1 MIKFSETNFAPPQL
15 ITICVH
21 RNQLNSTGLLVQNKK
36 LNFLLIRQLLVYVS
50 MGTLY
55 KSL

>member
-15 ITICVH
+15 ITIYVR

>member
-15 ITICVH
+15 ITIYVH

-36 LNFLLIRQLLVYVS
+36 LNFLLIRQLLVSVS